1 MDALELDRLGPR
13 AVGGI
18 EDVGRDALGVG
29 AERAQDD
36 AAVIGVGAEQRV
48 RVAEV
53 ARDEPFDVLGQGAL
67 AHATGSSSRR
77 AMPATGIATQSG
89 RLSSS

>member
-1 MDALELDRLGPR
+1 MWTRSSSTGSAAAPAE
-13 AVGGI
+13 
-18 EDVGRDALGVG
+18 VGRDALGVG
-29 AERAQDD
+29 AEGAQDD
-36 AAVIGVGAEQRV
+36 AVVVGVGAEQRV

-53 ARDEPFDVLGQGAL
+53 AGDEPLDVLGHGVL

-77 AMPATGIATQSG
+77 AIPATGIATQSG